1 MWLSLNIEINKMKR
15 RRRKK
20 KKYIYIY
27 IYNNKHQ
34 VTQIILCNRT
44 IYIIFLLMM
53 HGKLVG

>member
-15 RRRKK
+15 RRKK
-20 KKYIYIY
+20 KYIY

-34 VTQIILCNRT
+34 ITQIILCNRT